1 MKEGRSGTFRNI
13 GWKVLVR
20 FIIFMLIAPLILFSA
35 AGTLRWVMGWVF
47 VITSFVFTLVSRILV
62 IRQSPDLLR
71 ERARS
76 VDVGDIKT
84 WDKVLLLGVIVG
96 PILVL
101 AVAGLDERFSWSPQ
115 IQLPFQL
122 TAVAVLLLG
131 YVVSTWAFMVNRFF
145 SAVVRIQK
153 DRNHTVV
160 TTGPYRFLRHP
171 GYAGGILTSMA
182 TPIMLGSL
190 WALLPMGCAVCMYIV
205 RTFLE
210 DRTLQEEL
218 DGYKEYAQKVRF
230 RLFPGLW

>member
-1 MKEGRSGTFRNI
+1 
-13 GWKVLVR
+13 
-20 FIIFMLIAPLILFSA
+20 MLIMPLILFSA

-62 IRQSPDLLR
+62 LRQSPGLLR

-76 VDVGDIKT
+76 VDAGDIKS
-84 WDKVLLLGVIVG
+84 WDKVLFLGVLVG

-101 AVAGLDERFSWSPQ
+101 GVAGLDERFSWSPQ

-122 TAVAVLLLG
+122 TGVAVLLLG
-131 YVVSTWAFMVNRFF
+131 YVISTWAFTVNRFF

-153 DRNHTVV
+153 DRNHVVV
-160 TTGPYRFLRHP
+160 TTGPYKFLRHP
-171 GYAGGILTSMA
+171 GYAGGILTSIA

-190 WALLPMGCAVCMYIV
+190 WALLPVGFVVCMYVV

-218 DGYKEYAQKVRF
+218 DGYKEYVQKVRF
-230 RLFPGLW
+230 RLLPGLW

>member
-1 MKEGRSGTFRNI
+1 MKERRSETFKNI
-13 GWKVLVR
+13 GFKALLR

-62 IRQSPDLLR
+62 LRQSPGLLR

-76 VDVGDIKT
+76 VDAGDIKS
-84 WDKVLLLGVIVG
+84 WDKVLFLGVLVG

-101 AVAGLDERFSWSPQ
+101 GVAGLDERFSWSPQ

-122 TAVAVLLLG
+122 TGVAVLLLG
-131 YVVSTWAFMVNRFF
+131 YVISTWAFTVNRFF

-153 DRNHTVV
+153 DRNHVVV
-160 TTGPYRFLRHP
+160 TTGPYKFLRHP
-171 GYAGGILTSMA
+171 GYAGGILTSIA

-190 WALLPMGCAVCMYIV
+190 WALLPVGFVVCMYVV

-218 DGYKEYAQKVRF
+218 DGYKEYVQKVRF
-230 RLFPGLW
+230 RLLPGLW

>member
-1 MKEGRSGTFRNI
+1 MKERRSETFKNI
-13 GWKVLVR
+13 GFKALLR
-20 FIIFMLIAPLILFSA
+20 FIIFMLIMPLILFSA

-62 IRQSPDLLR
+62 LRQSPGLLR

-76 VDVGDIKT
+76 VDAGDIKS
-84 WDKVLLLGVIVG
+84 WDKVLFLGVLVG

-101 AVAGLDERFSWSPQ
+101 GVAGLDERFSWSPQ

-122 TAVAVLLLG
+122 TGVAVLLLG
-131 YVVSTWAFMVNRFF
+131 YVISTWAFTVNRFF

-153 DRNHTVV
+153 DRNHVVV
-160 TTGPYRFLRHP
+160 TTGPYKFLRHP
-171 GYAGGILTSMA
+171 GYAGGILTSIA

-190 WALLPMGCAVCMYIV
+190 WALLPVGFVVCMYVV

-218 DGYKEYAQKVRF
+218 DGYKEYVQKVRF
-230 RLFPGLW
+230 RLLPGLW